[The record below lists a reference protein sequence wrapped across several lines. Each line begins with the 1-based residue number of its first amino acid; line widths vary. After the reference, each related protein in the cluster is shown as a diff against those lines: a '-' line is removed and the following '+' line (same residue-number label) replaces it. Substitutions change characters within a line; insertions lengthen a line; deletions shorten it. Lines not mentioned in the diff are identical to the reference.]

1 MNKEIRINDYLE
13 HIVTAIEKIE
23 EYTFEGKDKF
33 YSSSLIQDAV
43 MRNLEIVGEAST
55 LIRKKYPEIITSNPD
70 IPFRSATEMRNVL
83 SHEYFNIDVDIL
95 WNTVSRDIIKL
106 KSQVERLL
114 IENKDEQE

>member
-13 HIVTAIEKIE
+13 PIVTAIEKIE

-55 LIRKKYPEIITSNPD
+55 LNRK
-70 IPFRSATEMRNVL
+70 
-83 SHEYFNIDVDIL
+83 NIQ
-95 WNTVSRDIIKL
+95 
-106 KSQVERLL
+106 KS
-114 IENKDEQE
+114 